1 MNEPVCAF
9 FVNLGASLRSSAL
22 PPVSTWSGELG
33 NWRVMVLPVQR
44 DAFAVRKKT
53 AWMVNTLKISS
64 YLNSSKQF
72 LLNSQEAK
80 TLLLHCL
87 NEGIEVRMR
96 N

>member
-1 MNEPVCAF
+1 M
-9 FVNLGASLRSSAL
+9 
-22 PPVSTWSGELG
+22 
-33 NWRVMVLPVQR
+33 LPVQR
-44 DAFAVRKKT
+44 DAFAVRKQT

-87 NEGIEVRMR
+87 DDGREVRMR